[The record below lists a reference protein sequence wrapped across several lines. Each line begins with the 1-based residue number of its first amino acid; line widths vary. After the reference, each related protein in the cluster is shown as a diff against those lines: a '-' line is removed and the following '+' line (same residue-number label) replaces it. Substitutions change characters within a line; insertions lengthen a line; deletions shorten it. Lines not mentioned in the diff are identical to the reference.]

1 MLDTGRNIIKSA
13 SIPQN
18 LSKNRKYNFK
28 RLALTTYFD
37 FQIINIFPV
46 NGSVVAQTSGG
57 QISANGSVTAK
68 GGYEALVG
76 GVITGQIEYNRQ
88 LSYYIPPTSV
98 MSQVQGYAR
107 YSRFLDPNG
116 YARISK
122 YKVITVF
129 LDKKL

>member
-1 MLDTGRNIIKSA
+1 MTYLARKS
-13 SIPQN
+13 
-18 LSKNRKYNFK
+18 

-76 GVITGQIEYNRQ
+76 GVLTGKIEYNRQ
-88 LSYYIPPTSV
+88 LSYYIPPKSV
-98 MSQVQGYAR
+98 TSQVQGYAR
-107 YSRFLDPNG
+107 YIRFLDPNG

-129 LDKKL
+129 LDKK